1 MMCVGEGKNLGKA
14 QIMAERIRLPEAV
27 SQERDV
33 IDNGLVCEL
42 AISVAVNPSER
53 TKRKICPPFNDRA

>member
-1 MMCVGEGKNLGKA
+1 MCLGEAKNLGKA

-27 SQERDV
+27 PQERDAV
-33 IDNGLVCEL
+33 DNGLVCEL